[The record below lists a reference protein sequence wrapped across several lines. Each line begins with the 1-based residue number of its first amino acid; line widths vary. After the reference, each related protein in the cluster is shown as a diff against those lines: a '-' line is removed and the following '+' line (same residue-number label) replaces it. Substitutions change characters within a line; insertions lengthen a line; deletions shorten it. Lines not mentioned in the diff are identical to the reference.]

1 MQRFAIFFFL
11 GIEFYWIART
21 VIPFKIEIDQ
31 LGEVFLVAAITPL
44 DLKFSEI
51 FRREAF
57 QIIGPFFTLF
67 AGI

>member
-1 MQRFAIFFFL
+1 MQRFAIFFFP
-11 GIEFYWIART
+11 GIEFYWIERT

-31 LGEVFLVAAITPL
+31 LGEVFLVDAIAAL
-44 DLKFSEI
+44 DLEFSKI